1 MKVVG
6 FTIVRNAIK
15 YDYPVLESI
24 ASLLPLCDEVIV
36 GVGKSEDE
44 TFDLIK
50 AIPSSKIKIV
60 ESVWD
65 DSLRK
70 GGLLLAVETNKAFD
84 SIRADADWAIYLQAD
99 EVLNENDLPAIT
111 DAMQKYKDDKSV
123 EGLLFHYKHFYGSY
137 SFIGASHKWYKNEI
151 RVIRNDKN
159 IRSYRDAQGFRKYSS
174 TKPAND
180 ELLNGG
186 EKLNVKPIN
195 ASVYHYGWVKNPSSQ
210 QNKQANFHKMWHDDT
225 WVEKNIVQA
234 NEFDYSTVDS
244 LKKFTGQHPGVMMPR
259 IKMQDWDFNYDESKR
274 KVSFKER
281 LLSICENLF
290 GWRPGEYKNYKII

>member
-24 ASLLPLCDEVIV
+24 ASLLPLCDEIIV
-36 GVGKSEDE
+36 GVGKSDDE
-44 TFDLIK
+44 TLQLIK
-50 AIPSSKIKIV
+50 AIPTSKIKIV

-84 SIRADADWAIYLQAD
+84 AIPADADWAVYLQAD
-99 EVLNENDLPAIT
+99 EVLNENELPAIKE
-111 DAMQKYKDDKSV
+111 AMQKWKDDKNV
-123 EGLLFHYKHFYGSY
+123 DGLLFNYKHFYGSY
-137 SFIGASHKWYKNEI
+137 SYIGDSHKWYKKEI
-151 RVIRNDKN
+151 RVIRNNKH

-174 TKPAND
+174 VNPPKE

-186 EKLNVKPIN
+186 EKLNVKPVD
-195 ASVYHYGWVKNPSSQ
+195 AFVYHYGWVKHPSSQ
-210 QNKQANFHKMWHDDT
+210 QNKQNNFHKMWHDDN
-225 WVEKNIVQA
+225 WVEKNVVQA
-234 NEFDYSTVDS
+234 NEYDYSTIDS
-244 LKKFTGQHPGVMMPR
+244 LKKFTGEHPSVMNPR
-259 IKMQDWDFNYDESKR
+259 VKMQDWDFNYDESKR

-281 LLSICENLF
+281 LLSITESLF